1 MVVWLV
7 VVVGADV
14 LLDLSLWED
23 GSWCPDPLQEDFL
36 VEAAEGKADAD
47 IRYWSQN
54 WLPSGIEGHPLAL
67 SKTLEVH
74 TRGALET

>member
-23 GSWCPDPLQEDFL
+23 GSWCPGPSPGGLPCRGSGG
-36 VEAAEGKADAD
+36 EG
-47 IRYWSQN
+47 
-54 WLPSGIEGHPLAL
+54 
-67 SKTLEVH
+67 
-74 TRGALET
+74 